1 MNNGRRKRMRLFVK
15 DDDTSR
21 FIEELYKFMQEKF
34 EDDILKMIPYE
45 NHVFISHENFGTFI
59 DKEFHW
65 DNLHEEFGIVVN
77 IEVEF
82 EVYHKV
88 KVYDRALNDIAEILN
103 WLIEKNKEDFLLFDD
118 QTVPFIYRR
127 GGEVIIKEDY
137 MYFPLDKIKV

>member
-1 MNNGRRKRMRLFVK
+1 MYLFVN
-15 DDDTSR
+15 DDTSR

-34 EDDILKMIPYE
+34 EDDIPKLIPYE
-45 NHVFISHENFGTFI
+45 DYVFIRYENFGTFI
-59 DKEFHW
+59 NKEFRW

-77 IEVEF
+77 ITVEF

-88 KVYDRALNDIAEILN
+88 YDRAVNDIAEILN

-127 GGEVIIKEDY
+127 RGEVIIKEDY

>member
-1 MNNGRRKRMRLFVK
+1 MRLFVN

-21 FIEELYKFMQEKF
+21 FIEELYECMQEKF
-34 EDDILKMIPYE
+34 EDDVPKMVPYE
-45 NHVFISHENFGTFI
+45 DYVFIRYENFGTFI

-82 EVYHKV
+82 EVYN
-88 KVYDRALNDIAEILN
+88 KVYDRAVNDIAKILN